1 MCVWIS
7 FGLVIFACSLKLTS
21 QYKFNCHGFN
31 RSRETERWRPG
42 SIAKCWWMLKMPAA
56 EAWACHLPKEI

>member
-1 MCVWIS
+1 MFFEAYFTV
-7 FGLVIFACSLKLTS
+7 
-21 QYKFNCHGFN
+21 YKFNCHGFN

-56 EAWACHLPKEI
+56 EAWACHLAENRQIYGFFTFF